1 MFSFTAAPV
10 IAQEEQTTLLVP
22 IAIAVSQSS
31 FQVRRRIDRLITEP
45 VAIAPPGRGA
55 CLEARIGPA

>member
-31 FQVRRRIDRLITEP
+31 FQ
-45 VAIAPPGRGA
+45 GA
-55 CLEARIGPA
+55 STA